1 MRRTP
6 LAIAGVFTLVGAL
19 TLTAPATARPSSDP
33 GGRDSL
39 EVYVGTLDAGQL
51 AKLRAS
57 GVDLGHDHQGTDA
70 SGAARVE
77 TVLSRR
83 EAARL
88 AGQGVRLEVK
98 KVRGKPASQA
108 LREQAA
114 AGWSAFRSYSEP
126 GGLRDEIT
134 ATVARYPKLA
144 KLETIGRSVQGK
156 PILAVKVTK
165 NARTLPDGKR
175 PAVLY
180 GSAQHAREWITP
192 EMTRR
197 LLHHVL
203 DSYGTDPEITR
214 LVDRTELWFLPVAN
228 PDGYDHTFTP
238 GNRLWRKNLRDN
250 DGDGQIT
257 TADGVD
263 LNRNF
268 AYKWGYD
275 DEGSSP
281 EPNSDTYRGAGPNS
295 EPETKALDRLFKRVG
310 FEFFVNYH
318 SAAQLLLY
326 GVGWQASTPTPDD
339 VIYETMA
346 GDDAHPAVPGYDP
359 DLSAELYTTNG
370 DTDSHATVRYG
381 TLGFTPEM
389 STCQAAA
396 ASDPDDQWRPED
408 CVSGFIFPDDE
419 KLISAEVAKNLPFA
433 LSVAKSAADPDDP
446 VSVVGRSTPDFVV
459 DSFDTSY
466 GRSQQVASITRRAL
480 KNVRMH
486 YAVNSGRPKTVSV
499 REWRGGERYG
509 DTHNDYYAELRGTV
523 TGTRPGD
530 RVEVWFSGVKPGN
543 GPVTSARFT
552 YRVHHDIGGDVL
564 VLAMEDVT
572 GLSPTQTGATSAK
585 YADEIAASLAKA
597 KRSSDVYDFDVMGR
611 KAPHH
616 LGVLSHYRT
625 VVWETGDDV
634 IPRSPGQVAG
644 TAARAAA
651 ETELAVRDYLNEG
664 GKLLVSGKYALFA
677 QAANG
682 SYVYQPNAPAE
693 CADPDDA
700 SCLPLLNDFQQYYL
714 GAYTY
719 VSDGGTDPAGEPYP
733 LRGADGPFAGF
744 AGRLNE
750 AGSAQNHDHTASF
763 LSTSSFLAPKD
774 FPQFASSATV
784 DWARPGAA
792 PFDPRTGDWYLYSGR
807 SNESYK
813 RLTRTVDLTGK
824 TSGEL
829 RFFTS
834 YDIEQNWDFLFVEA
848 HEVGSDDW
856 TTLPDANGHTGTVTG
871 ESCAS
876 GWAQTLHPFLAHY
889 QGADCSPTGSTGTWN
904 AATGASGGWQEFAVD
919 LSAYAGKKVELSIT
933 YASDWG
939 TQGLGVFLDDAR
951 VFADGALVS
960 ETSFETADLGG
971 WTLAGPPAGSA
982 PSPNDW
988 SRSQQAFEEGA
999 AVVTDDT
1006 VYLGF
1011 GLEGLAPAARD
1022 DLVARSLAHLSAR
1035 PRR

>member
-1 MRRTP
+1 MKRTR

-19 TLTAPATARPSSDP
+19 ALTAPATARPSSDP
-33 GGRDSL
+33 DGRDSL
-39 EVYVGTLDAGQL
+39 EVYVGTLDPAQL
-51 AKLRAS
+51 AKLRAA
-57 GVDLGHDHQGTDA
+57 GVDLGHDHHGTTSD
-70 SGAARVE
+70 GAARVE
-77 TVLSRR
+77 TVLSER
-83 EAARL
+83 EARRL
-88 AGQGVRLEVK
+88 ADQGVELEVK

-144 KLETIGRSVQGK
+144 KLQTIGRSVQGK

-203 DSYGTDPEITR
+203 DNYGSDREITR
-214 LVDRTELWFLPVAN
+214 LVDHTELWFLPVAN

-326 GVGWQASTPTPDD
+326 GVGWQANTPTPDD

-370 DTDSHATVRYG
+370 DTDTHATVRYG

-396 ASDPDDQWRPED
+396 ESDPDDQWRPED
-408 CVSGFIFPDDE
+408 CVSSFIFPDDE

-433 LSVAKSAADPDDP
+433 LAVAKSAADPDDP

-459 DSFDTSY
+459 DTFDTSY

-480 KNVRMH
+480 KDVRMH
-486 YAVNSGRPKTVSV
+486 YVVNGGRPKTVAV
-499 REWRGGERYG
+499 GEWRGGERYG
-509 DTHNDYYAELRGTV
+509 DTHDDYYAELRGRV
-523 TGTRPGD
+523 TGTKPGD
-530 RVEVWFSGVKPGN
+530 RVEVWFTGVKPRK
-543 GPVTSARFT
+543 GPVASERFT
-552 YRVHHDIGGDVL
+552 YRVHDDIGGDVL

-572 GLSPTQTGATSAK
+572 GLSPAQPGVTSAK
-585 YADEIAASLAKA
+585 YADEIAASLTKA
-597 KRSSDVYDFDVMGR
+597 GRSSDVYDFDVMGR

-682 SYVYQPNAPAE
+682 SYAYQPNAPAE
-693 CADPDDA
+693 CTDPDDT

-719 VSDGGTDPAGEPYP
+719 VSDGGTDPAGDPYP

-744 AGRLNE
+744 SGRLNE
-750 AGSAQNHDHTASF
+750 AGSAQNQDHTASF

-774 FPQFASSATV
+774 FPQFASSAVV

-807 SNESYK
+807 SDESYK

-824 TSGEL
+824 SSGEL

-848 HEVGSDDW
+848 HEPGSDDW
-856 TTLPDANGHTGTVTG
+856 TTLPDANGRTGTVTG

-876 GWAQTLHPFLAHY
+876 GWARTLHPFLAHY

-904 AATGASGGWQEFAVD
+904 AATGASGGWQEFVVD

-971 WTLAGPPAGSA
+971 WTVAGPPAGSA
-982 PSPNDW
+982 ANPNDW
-988 SRSQQAFEEGA
+988 SRSQQAFEEGS
-999 AVVTDDT
+999 AVVTADT

-1022 DLVARSLAHLSAR
+1022 DLVARSLRHLFAR
-1035 PRR
+1035 R